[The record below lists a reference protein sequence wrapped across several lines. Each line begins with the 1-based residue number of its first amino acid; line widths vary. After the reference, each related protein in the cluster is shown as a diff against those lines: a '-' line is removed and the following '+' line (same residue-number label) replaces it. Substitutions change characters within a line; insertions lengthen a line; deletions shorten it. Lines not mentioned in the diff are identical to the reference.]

1 MKLPGEFVFHPS
13 LGSWD
18 HDKPFLPFQP
28 PQLSATFIPPSQGN
42 KCVEAI
48 PDFPPYK
55 QELAH
60 RLEQVEGEMKRLT
73 AELAICKVGDS
84 AQVAKART
92 DAEIATRLS
101 VDVELA
107 NNSEARQLDARVSI
121 TEASAREAETL
132 AREEEARAETTV
144 KRADV
149 AERMRESCLLQTRA
163 LEAEARLLTVMRL
176 ADETVRKKD
185 MQADDMQRRLAVAVR
200 SADQATHDRETAER
214 ERRMREAD
222 LQMALAKV
230 EEAEIDRDNRE
241 KQFVQERD
249 GIANRAEAQIRSA
262 QQRAEDAERAAEVAR
277 QGLARAA
284 EVEKLAERAREAE
297 IEAVRRAENAE
308 RELKVMVRKESPPVQ
323 FEHIAFNAEI
333 GRAVL
338 LSELEY
344 VKTQWSKN
352 NHAAPTAEFE
362 DQQLA
367 SAILAEL
374 ASIYTSH
381 LCSVAIT
388 YNAKHPPQPGGRR
401 ASPAFEQ
408 WFECRARSRA
418 ELTRRGLIG
427 QGIPGS
433 KIAVNVLFDADE
445 PAHVFDFAIP
455 GREAMSMLASEAPSR
470 IEMVLPTQG
479 KQPTAV
485 ARLFPDPDADRG
497 LRLLKRDLE
506 ALHGDLTS
514 AFRWADEINGCRC
527 NFLSMTKAVMS
538 FMKVG
543 RTRYDA
549 RSLFKRMTVLA
560 QCSKRGDVR
569 LEDWHSAFEAC
580 SEAISAE
587 DLPALQHVMF
597 DGSTGAIT
605 LREQINF
612 KRRIYGS
619 DKPIA
624 DYVQPD
630 SATTILKDVAD
641 ICEVNQLPIDVV
653 RTYVPKATAS
663 DAELT
668 FLQTF
673 ATNQASLVARTLAT
687 LGVLQ
692 TWITAKAE
700 ASDVAGTYFK
710 LHGEIP
716 T

>member
-1 MKLPGEFVFHPS
+1 
-13 LGSWD
+13 
-18 HDKPFLPFQP
+18 
-28 PQLSATFIPPSQGN
+28 
-42 KCVEAI
+42 
-48 PDFPPYK
+48 
-55 QELAH
+55 
-60 RLEQVEGEMKRLT
+60 MKRLT

-374 ASIYTSH
+374 A
-381 LCSVAIT
+381 L
-388 YNAKHPPQPGGRR
+388 R
-401 ASPAFEQ
+401 AMVRVSG
-408 WFECRARSRA
+408 SDRA

-560 QCSKRGDVR
+560 QCSKRG
-569 LEDWHSAFEAC
+569 
-580 SEAISAE
+580 
-587 DLPALQHVMF
+587 
-597 DGSTGAIT
+597 
-605 LREQINF
+605 
-612 KRRIYGS
+612 
-619 DKPIA
+619 
-624 DYVQPD
+624 
-630 SATTILKDVAD
+630 
-641 ICEVNQLPIDVV
+641 
-653 RTYVPKATAS
+653 
-663 DAELT
+663 
-668 FLQTF
+668 
-673 ATNQASLVARTLAT
+673 
-687 LGVLQ
+687 
-692 TWITAKAE
+692 
-700 ASDVAGTYFK
+700 
-710 LHGEIP
+710 
-716 T
+716 